1 MASPLMNAEVI
12 NQNVAMV
19 ITAKATLVIVDPF
32 ARVYQ
37 PMLANWEEIA
47 SNSSASALTTGR
59 TMRIAARGISARDR
73 HPLPQMGSACHL
85 EKRLSDTCSSLN
97 TY

>member
-1 MASPLMNAEVI
+1 MSVEMVI
-12 NQNVAMV
+12 QNVAMV
-19 ITAKATLVIVDPF
+19 ITAKATLVIVDLS

-47 SNSSASALTTGR
+47 SSFLASALTTDR
-59 TMRIAARGISARDR
+59 TMRTVAKGICARGR
-73 HPLPQMGSACHL
+73 HPRPLTDSACLL